1 MLFIKTMSQMSEDNQ
16 KLLLNLIQN
25 LSNKDSDKKEDNKK
39 KERKEELKRLFRGSK
54 RSESENKEKEEK
66 ESKKKSNFIAFHKN
80 IYLLKL
86 CFKSNL
92 LGAMYIYCQ
101 AIMIHC
107 QIINLIFLTIK
118 EFK

>member
-25 LSNKDSDKKEDNKK
+25 LSNKDIDKKEDNKK

-66 ESKKKSNFIAFHKN
+66 EKESKKKSNFIAFHKN
-80 IYLLKL
+80 IYLLK
-86 CFKSNL
+86 
-92 LGAMYIYCQ
+92 
-101 AIMIHC
+101 IM
-107 QIINLIFLTIK
+107 F
-118 EFK
+118 